1 MSCLSCCRIGVGP
14 VRVWLVEVVLGW
26 AGQLVGVCPWVPAQL
41 QQVCEEGG
49 GWEGRLE
56 EKGGEGRERREG

>member
-1 MSCLSCCRIGVGP
+1 M
-14 VRVWLVEVVLGW
+14 WLVEVVLGW